1 MPIPTPRVAVAKIGR
16 AVQQRDSLAERDA
29 RSELAAAKID
39 DAISRALSASAVPL
53 KPEHAEAL
61 AARLQA
67 AAR

>member
-1 MPIPTPRVAVAKIGR
+1 MSIPSPRVAAAKIGR
-16 AVQQRDSLAERDA
+16 AVRFGDARAEREA

-39 DAISRALSASAVPL
+39 DAITRTLSASAAPL
-53 KPEHAEAL
+53 RRDHATEL